1 MRQTLFTKSV
11 QIFKPMGVFLQKNFK
26 LTECKL
32 FNIKE
37 LRANSQKT
45 SLELLKGVLDDA
57 LGKVAGKPS
66 L

>member
-1 MRQTLFTKSV
+1 M
-11 QIFKPMGVFLQKNFK
+11 QIVKPIGVFLQKKFK
-26 LTECKL
+26 LTERKL

-37 LRANSQKT
+37 LRTNSQKT
-45 SLELLKGVLDDA
+45 SFELLKGVLDHA